1 MTNSGQRYL
10 RQLELCKETK
20 LKEFQFKFI
29 HRIVVTKRELF
40 KYGIKTDDEC
50 CFCGENDSIDHTF
63 IHCSFTKS
71 FIQKFI
77 RWFNTTYNSHISP
90 TIVEILFGITSNSN
104 EKGIINK
111 FNYITLFMRYFI
123 HSRKLNNK
131 PIDLLDFV
139 NAVQQRH
146 LIENN
151 VNN

>member
-1 MTNSGQRYL
+1 M
-10 RQLELCKETK
+10 
-20 LKEFQFKFI
+20 
-29 HRIVVTKRELF
+29 TKRELF

-71 FIQKFI
+71 FIQKVI
-77 RWFNTTYNSHISP
+77 RWFNATYNSRISP
-90 TIVEILFGITSNSN
+90 TIEEILFGIISTDSN
-104 EKGIINK
+104 EKSTIIK

-139 NAVQQRH
+139 NAVQQRN

-151 VNN
+151 VNNQHLEYNTG